1 MLTMVIHAPVAV
13 VILAINLDHA
23 VDKLLWLE
31 QQLDGRLRDL
41 QRGAGWVGVGVG
53 AGAGAGV
60 GAGVGVRV
68 GVQGS
73 GSGLGLGSG
82 LGSGLGL
89 GSLTCRMVPLSRSEE
104 RVSPLRRA
112 VLSASSSRGSSPR
125 LDASLL
131 RLTSSATSCHAVA
144 SKAFRETER
153 SDEYE

>member
-1 MLTMVIHAPVAV
+1 MVIHAPVAV

-73 GSGLGLGSG
+73 GSGLGFRVRVRVRVGVG
-82 LGSGLGL
+82 LLDLQDG
-89 GSLTCRMVPLSRSEE
+89 PLEQKRGEGEPLEARRVE
-104 RVSPLRRA
+104 R
-112 VLSASSSRGSSPR
+112 
-125 LDASLL
+125 
-131 RLTSSATSCHAVA
+131 
-144 SKAFRETER
+144 EQ
-153 SDEYE
+153 